1 MSNTDSLKAQWAEY
15 HELNDKNIDKE
26 IPDTTNTQKK
36 VLGQPKVSVPSPFAR
51 FDLVQEAFG
60 NVAKQGATAD
70 HRDALLVSHALD
82 VAQLFYELDSHPEI
96 SVVTWEKKA
105 ALDQLNRSVDE
116 GNKLLGESLE
126 MYMRQE
132 NYGFNEEQYYSATG
146 TKWEDMAIHI
156 FTFEGDAVGCT
167 SPCSL
172 FMASPNFDKSN
183 KSDGNPDKFAKILI
197 NGDVPIFSKVRQ
209 LAERDQHFVEF
220 IFRTVLN
227 INSHPGSWTISP
239 LHKFIEYIESQL
251 KCLAEKNRTLYA
263 IVNELD
269 GKEDNDLASRYKE
282 SDYSVLGYTLYMRR
296 QENIEAKI
304 EKESYFTIL
313 SNKTAPDERLPLVL
327 TNNCRSTN
335 WPYYSANAAWNIRK
349 HSVNYADP
357 QRSVLPGTEI
367 EYPWLCE
374 NDLLADVLVQLPYNL
389 DSDHFFDGNLISTAD
404 DRSYL
409 LPIKS
414 EFFHY
419 FDYTYLLESHSVGE
433 PNFKIE
439 EKGKNA
445 ETVEVTLRIPV
456 KNGQTQVLKRTYE
469 AQNNPSDAMR
479 SISLNKEE
487 SVGYILEYPLA
498 LSIFP
503 SIRTPK
509 NNYQAMRLSRIG
521 SVNDI
526 DMSLT
531 AFTSNPTHAGETQ
544 QKQGED
550 SRIKQKQDGDSRID
564 MQAETGRNRS
574 TYFYAVTALF
584 DYLVITLEQAG
595 RSHQALL
602 LPKWEKTP
610 YQGNEALRFGFD
622 FGTSN
627 SYVEVEKVN
636 ANELETRLK
645 PVSLSSSIVS
655 TYPSGSKAKGN
666 LMQLTSLRTSMQQEF
681 LPEQIGREF
690 GLPTRTAIITS
701 KNFDDTRAKTALL
714 HANIPFVYCKE
725 DFGEG
730 ENKIKLNL
738 KWQRDTAGRTYTSA
752 FIEELALL
760 ARGYALENGAR
771 LEDCRFV
778 WTYPLSMNGAAVN
791 EFEMEWKRCYKKFF
805 CDDVLRSSADPEIVS
820 KISESVAPI
829 LYYRDNNQNLNQM
842 SLSVDIGGGT
852 CDVLIFENN
861 EHIKV
866 TSFRF
871 GADTV
876 FGAGTVATNQMMQR
890 FCIALEEKLK
900 TRVDPDCNAMKILRG
915 VMLNT
920 SIGSAEA
927 SSMLFSLASHA
938 DLMKVD
944 PDDKSYNSF
953 LQTDSKSKIV
963 FLYYYAAI
971 IYYLTRLL
979 KDNDYPT
986 PWELLFSGMGSKL
999 LNIISVEENLE
1010 RLTKAFIAKFS
1021 EGQYAYK
1028 DNSRTFEITI
1038 EQDAPKQ
1045 VTARGVLCKD
1055 PDAKRIASLFSK
1067 IEYVEDNSIHYS
1079 TIRTNDGAP
1088 MLLTYKDLFNNDVQ
1102 NAIINEVERFNNMF
1116 IELSK
1121 ELNFINNYGCDL
1133 QSLKV
1138 VEQTLNLNLKP
1149 ALDTCIGK
1157 LNKDEFYGENI
1168 FEDVPFFYP
1177 IQWKIAQLIAQ
1188 L

>member
-116 GNKLLGESLE
+116 GNRLLGESLE

-146 TKWEDMAIHI
+146 TKWDDMAIHI
-156 FTFEGDAVGCT
+156 FTFEGDPVGCT

-172 FMASPNFDKSN
+172 FMASPNFDKS
-183 KSDGNPDKFAKILI
+183 DGNPGKFAKILI
-197 NGDVPIFSKVRQ
+197 DGDVPIFSKVRQ

-239 LHKFIEYIESQL
+239 LHKFIEYIESQR
-251 KCLAEKNRTLYA
+251 KCLAEQNRALYA

-313 SNKTAPDERLPLVL
+313 SNKTAQGERLPLVL

-335 WPYYSANAAWNIRK
+335 WPYYSANTAWNIRK

-389 DSDHFFDGNLISTAD
+389 DSDHFFNGNLISTAD

-445 ETVEVTLRIPV
+445 EIVEVTLRIPV

-503 SIRTPK
+503 FIRTPK

-521 SVNDI
+521 SASDI

-531 AFTSNPTHAGETQ
+531 AFTSNLTHAGETQ
-544 QKQGED
+544 QKQGE
-550 SRIKQKQDGDSRID
+550 DSRID

-584 DYLVITLEQAG
+584 DYLVITLVQAG

-610 YQGNEALRFGFD
+610 YQGNAAFRYGFD

-627 SYVEVEKVN
+627 SYVAVENLN
-636 ANELETRLK
+636 ANERETRLK
-645 PVSLSSSIVS
+645 TVSLSSSIVS

-714 HANIPFVYCKE
+714 HANIPFVYGKE
-725 DFGEG
+725 DFGEV

-738 KWQRDTAGRTYTSA
+738 KWQRDKAGRTYTSA

-760 ARGYALENGAR
+760 ARGYALENDAR

-805 CDDVLRSSADPEIVS
+805 CDDVLRSSADAEIVS

-829 LYYRDNNQNLNQM
+829 LYYRDNKQNLNQM

-852 CDVLIFENN
+852 CDVLIFKNN

-900 TRVDPDCNAMKILRG
+900 TRIDPDCNAMKILRG
-915 VMLNT
+915 VRMNT

-944 PDDKSYNSF
+944 LNDKSYNSF

-1021 EGQYAYK
+1021 EGQYTYAMS
-1028 DNSRTFEITI
+1028 DMRTFKITI

-1045 VTARGVLCKD
+1045 VTARGVLCKE
-1055 PDAKRIASLFSK
+1055 PDAKRIASLFSN
-1067 IEYVEDNSIHYS
+1067 IEYVEENTTHYS
-1079 TIRTNDGAP
+1079 SIRTNDGAP

-1121 ELNFINNYGCDL
+1121 ELNFVNNYGCDL

-1149 ALDTCIGK
+1149 ALDTRIGK
-1157 LNKDEFYGENI
+1157 LNKDEFFEESI

-1177 IQWKIAQLIAQ
+1177 IQWKIAELIA
-1188 L
+1188 LL